1 MKFVLASVGSMG
13 DALPY
18 IALGRAL
25 RARGHAVAFF
35 CNAEHRQAIEAAG
48 LEYLTAGDGLKY
60 SAAVANPNL
69 WHPVKGLGVLWRNL
83 LEPSIAPLYRT
94 LATLQRSYPGLR
106 VLAGPQMMGA
116 RLAQEHL
123 GIDLTTLYTSPGLLR
138 TCEAPVTLAHTYWP
152 RGTPRWW
159 LRTLWRAVDR
169 YKLEPMARPGL
180 AGICQELGVA
190 APAAGSLFGS
200 WMHSPQR
207 AVALFAPWFAPRK
220 QDYPAHLMYGGFL
233 PNPVPAQERLP
244 DGLQAFL
251 DAGSAPVVVMLGTAM
266 AHAKAQFAVWQQAL
280 HQRGMRGVFVS
291 PYEAQ
296 FAQPRGDRIFYAG
309 YAPFSLLLPRASA
322 LVHHGGIGS
331 CAQALQAG
339 VAQIIQPCGHDQFEN
354 ARCAVALGLAQVVHR
369 QAGAQQASAALGWC
383 GEPVRQAALE
393 RYRLLSQTPTLDG
406 LCDLLDGAR

>member
-18 IALGRAL
+18 IALGSAL

-35 CNAEHRQAIEAAG
+35 CNAEHQQATEAAG
-48 LEYLTAGDGLKY
+48 LEYLAAGDGLHY

-69 WHPVKGLGVLWRNL
+69 WHPVKGLGVLWRSL
-83 LEPSIAPLYRT
+83 LAPSIAPLYGT
-94 LATLQRSYPGLR
+94 VAALHKAHPGLR

-138 TCEAPVTLAHTYWP
+138 SCEAPVTVAHTYWP
-152 RGTPRWW
+152 GGTPRWW
-159 LRTLWRAVDR
+159 LRGLWWAVDR

-180 AGICQELGVA
+180 TSICQGLGVA
-190 APAAGSLFGS
+190 APVTSSVFGS

-220 QDYPAHLMYGGFL
+220 ADYPAHLVYGGFV
-233 PNPVPAQERLP
+233 PGPAPAQASMP

-266 AHAKAQFAVWQQAL
+266 AHAKVQFAVWHQAL
-280 HQRGMRGVFVS
+280 HQLGMRGVFLS
-291 PYEAQ
+291 PYEVQ
-296 FAQPRGDRIFYAG
+296 FAQPRSERIFYAG
-309 YAPFSLLLPRASA
+309 YAPFPLLLPQASA

-339 VAQIIQPCGHDQFEN
+339 IAQIIQPSGHDQFEN
-354 ARCAVALGLAQVVHR
+354 ARCAVAIGVAEVVR
-369 QAGAQQASAALGWC
+369 RDAPVYQASAAL
-383 GEPVRQAALE
+383 A
-393 RYRLLSQTPTLDG
+393 
-406 LCDLLDGAR
+406 